1 VNDKEDK
8 ILKITYSTSWYKQY
22 EIASSNDG
30 LKKILEHAAFEE
42 LLADFTC
49 HGDSLDIGT
58 ATGRYMRVADEL
70 GFSAYGID
78 NSPHAVSIT
87 QEYIGYWGMPT
98 ERVHL
103 MDGASMGFKNEC
115 FQLVTCMMST
125 ISHSYDYLAILTEVS
140 RVLALDGIFVVSIWQ
155 PNTRFGGFLA
165 VNTSDINNKLKLL
178 CEEIGSLNLV
188 LNAAGL
194 EVINK
199 KDAIFFDSDFYFS
212 CQSDCCEKMENYYK
226 ESIILDQRLRNEN
239 DGQGGE
245 LGIYLCRKQTV

>member
-1 VNDKEDK
+1 MK
-8 ILKITYSTSWYKQY
+8 IAYPTSWYQQY
-22 EIASSNDG
+22 EIASNNDG
-30 LKKILEHAAFEE
+30 LKKVLEHAAFEE

-87 QEYIGYWGMPT
+87 QEYISYWGIPT
-98 ERVHL
+98 EHVHL
-103 MDGASMGFKNEC
+103 MDGASMGFKNGC

-140 RVLALDGIFVVSIWQ
+140 RVLASDGMFVVSIWQ
-155 PNTRFGGFLA
+155 PNIRFGDFLA
-165 VNTSDINNKLKLL
+165 VNTSEINNKLKFL
-178 CEEIGSLNLV
+178 CEEIGSLDFV

-199 KDAIFFDSDFYFS
+199 KRCHIF
-212 CQSDCCEKMENYYK
+212 
-226 ESIILDQRLRNEN
+226 
-239 DGQGGE
+239 
-245 LGIYLCRKQTV
+245 